1 MKRILPC
8 IAAALLGACASSPTS
23 VSNTY
28 WRSTAA
34 AADRADFATDNASC
48 SARATRVVPQP
59 RADLLPGGAT
69 VVDNRIDRPPKRWV
83 SSVAEGAYM
92 DCMAE
97 EGWRLVQ
104 R

>member
-1 MKRILPC
+1 MKIGVP
-8 IAAALLGACASSPTS
+8 AATATLLLAACASTTPSS
-23 VSNTY
+23 DVY
-28 WRSTAA
+28 WRSSASQ
-34 AADRADFATDNASC
+34 RADFASDNMSC

-69 VVDNRIDRPPKRWV
+69 IVDNRIDRPPKRWV

-97 EGWRLVQ
+97 QGWHLVQ

>member
-1 MKRILPC
+1 MKPNPIPSLG
-8 IAAALLGACASSPTS
+8 AALLVAACASSAPAS
-23 VSNTY
+23 DAY

-34 AADRADFATDNASC
+34 QRNDFATDNASC
-48 SARATRVVPQP
+48 SARATRVVPQA

-83 SSVAEGAYM
+83 SSVAEHAYM

-97 EGWRLVQ
+97 QGWHLVQ